1 MGFQSIERGF
11 FMDAPPISVQYLLTE
26 ACFKEKQSTVVF
38 HENFSN
44 EDCGIGSFQ
53 IISIFI
59 TFWSLTKNSEGCL
72 WINLVGFLSKEPFP
86 MHCIRVKW
94 SPLAFPSVK
103 WFFFFFSPV
112 LKAVSID
119 PTSLEITS
127 TKSLWTKLN
136 SIVFKS
142 IDLISKDFLPIE
154 TISTKFFSMKPNTKE
169 TI

>member
-11 FMDAPPISVQYLLTE
+11 FMDAPPISVQYSSTE
-26 ACFKEKQSTVVF
+26 TCFKEKQSTDVF

-59 TFWSLTKNSEGCL
+59 TFWSLTKISEGWL
-72 WINLVGFLSKEPFP
+72 WINLVGFLSMEPFP
-86 MHCIRVKW
+86 LQCNRVKW
-94 SPLAFPSVK
+94 FPLAFPSVK
-103 WFFFFFSPV
+103 RFFFFFSSV

-127 TKSLWTKLN
+127 TKSLRTKFN
-136 SIVFKS
+136 SIIFKS
-142 IDLISKDFLPIE
+142 IQLISKDFLPIE
-154 TISTKFFSMKPNTKE
+154 TFSTKFYSIKPITQE